1 MPLLQLLAWQR
12 VSEHTHHLRNQ
23 RRAAAPRVSRGA
35 APHARAACDS
45 ASAAAAE
52 PCARVSAAPAAAF
65 RRPERRRVELRT
77 SVAAL
82 GARGRDEDFSD
93 DPTSYLW
100 AVHLTSLRELL
111 LSPGATAAEATA
123 LAVAARAARVPA
135 ADMVNALTW
144 AAVDGCAVPPSA
156 LAVPDQW
163 AFLNFIIKK
172 GTVNDAVTA
181 AELLPRRGRCFQHLL
196 HGYCRAGR
204 LMEALRVLRHMRA
217 AGPQPTLANYRVLM
231 AAAGK
236 PVGARSVSRPKL
248 VLSLLHEL
256 TSRGLELDT
265 LTANVLF
272 SALAGAPAK
281 AFRLYDDELQRGILK
296 LDRFSFN
303 TMLTIAA
310 AKDSPLPRDQ
320 CAVRARQVLQDMA
333 RAACAP
339 DAITLASAV
348 AALGSAGAVDEAF
361 DVWKEMRAGGVVPN
375 SKCWTAM
382 LSACRSARQYER
394 CHSLFTGM
402 RTASGGV
409 QPSLVH
415 WNVLIDTA
423 VVCNLP
429 ETAFALAEEMEVVH
443 KVEPDKYTRNCLL
456 RAMAAQYGI
465 DAAFAAAAD
474 LQLSAADWTT
484 LIDLCAEAKDT
495 KRAAATLDMMH
506 AYGVNPDV
514 VAFTALIKAYAN
526 AGDSAGALAA
536 YEKLGAAGL
545 RANSNTFLALLRA
558 CRAANDFDRAA
569 VVYDL
574 MRQAGVRPQITAFR
588 SLLAAWVDASVC
600 GSGGVPVE
608 QLPKW
613 LLEAGNSEEGC
624 SVLVTGASC
633 VDLHGLSTEEAR
645 ALILCRLR
653 QLREVAIVDEPPPT
667 GLLIITGRGL
677 NSDNG
682 KTVLREEAERLCSE
696 LRLDC
701 ADDESNPGRL
711 LVPAESLR
719 AWLARKG

>member
-12 VSEHTHHLRNQ
+12 VSEHTYHLRSQ
-23 RRAAAPRVSRGA
+23 RRAAAPRVARGA

-45 ASAAAAE
+45 ASAVAAE
-52 PCARVSAAPAAAF
+52 PCARVSAAPAVAF

-82 GARGRDEDFSD
+82 GARGRDEDYDD
-93 DPTSYLW
+93 DPMSYLW

-111 LSPGATAAEATA
+111 LSPAATAAEATA

-144 AAVDGCAVPPSA
+144 AAADGCAVPPSA

-196 HGYCRAGR
+196 HSYCRAGR
-204 LMEALRVLRHMRA
+204 LMEALRILKHMRA

-236 PVGARSVSRPKL
+236 PVGARSVRRPKL

-272 SALAGAPAK
+272 SALAGAPAM
-281 AFRLYDDELQRGILK
+281 AFRLYDGELQQGILK

-303 TMLTIAA
+303 TMLSIAA
-310 AKDSPLPRDQ
+310 AEDSPLPRDQ
-320 CAVRARQVLQDMA
+320 RAVRARQVLQDMA

-361 DVWKEMRAGGVVPN
+361 DVWKEMRAGGVVPD

-394 CHSLFTGM
+394 CHFLFTGM

-484 LIDLCAEAKDT
+484 LIDLCAEAKDA

-526 AGDSAGALAA
+526 EGDSAGALAA
-536 YEKLGAAGL
+536 YDKLGAAGL

-588 SLLAAWVDASVC
+588 SLLAAWVDAAVC

-613 LLEAGNSEEGC
+613 LLEAGHSEEGC